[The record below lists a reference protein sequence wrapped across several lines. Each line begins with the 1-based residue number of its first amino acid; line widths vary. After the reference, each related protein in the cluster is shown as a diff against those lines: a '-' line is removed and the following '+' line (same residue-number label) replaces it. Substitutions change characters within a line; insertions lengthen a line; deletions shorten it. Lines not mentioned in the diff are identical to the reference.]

1 MLYIVI
7 DLDIYERSNP
17 IIKTYIEKDE
27 EKAKEKMNELK
38 NKNLEYGFT
47 IVDMAKNES
56 EIRDEEDNLIGKII
70 LETKEAE

>member
-27 EKAKEKMNELK
+27 QMAKEKMNELK

-56 EIRDEEDNLIGKII
+56 EIIDEEDNLIGKII
-70 LETKEAE
+70 LETKEVE